1 MANLASLTIYELIP
15 SNEGKSIL
23 NDIMFNVSSK
33 FIVSATT
40 EKEARKIAQQ
50 NSYGDEC
57 YSKGLLSFNKC
68 IPFWTDSKYS
78 TCNVIGISN
87 ENKCRIIAN
96 VFSAG

>member
-1 MANLASLTIYELIP
+1 MASLASLSIYELIP
-15 SNEGKSIL
+15 SNKGKSIL
-23 NDIMFNVSSK
+23 NDTLFNISSK

-40 EKEARKIAQQ
+40 EKEAREIAQQ

-68 IPFWTDSKYS
+68 VPFWTDSKYS
-78 TCNVIGISN
+78 TCRVVGISN
-87 ENKCRIIAN
+87 EKNSRIIAN